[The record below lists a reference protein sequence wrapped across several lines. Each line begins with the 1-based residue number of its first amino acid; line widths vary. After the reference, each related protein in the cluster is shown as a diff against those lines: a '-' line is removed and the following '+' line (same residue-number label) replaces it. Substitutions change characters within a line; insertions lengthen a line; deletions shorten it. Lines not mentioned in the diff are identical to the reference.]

1 MPFLFASVLIPMG
14 QVLVVGGLHLMAFRL
29 LILVGWA
36 RLATSGLQRHPSTSG
51 FALNSI
57 DRAVIAWTCVYILA
71 FTLLYSDVTALVN
84 RVGFAYNAV
93 GTYFLVR
100 FLVHDSKDVDRV
112 IKALAGICALLAIF
126 MVIEQLTGRNLFSIL
141 GGVADITSV
150 REGLIRSQGPFSHA
164 IIAGTIGATLLPL
177 FMGLWWAPRAKS
189 YAVTG
194 LWAGAVMALTSAS
207 ATPLMS
213 KAAGIVAMCFW
224 PLRRKMRVFRWGLAF
239 ALVSLHVV
247 MKAPVWSL
255 IARVNVVGGSSGY
268 HRYELVNQT
277 ILHFRDWWLLGA
289 KDTEQWGYLMHDT
302 ANAFVDAAVT
312 GGLLGLVLFIVILVR
327 TFRCVGLARKA
338 ANGERQRQLRYWA
351 WGSWLLATV
360 VSFFGITYFDQSQV
374 VWYSLLALVSVAT
387 ISPGSGCCQ
396 TQYSLRAFS
405 DAREPSDAAV

>member
-1 MPFLFASVLIPMG
+1 
-14 QVLVVGGLHLMAFRL
+14 
-29 LILVGWA
+29 
-36 RLATSGLQRHPSTSG
+36 
-51 FALNSI
+51 
-57 DRAVIAWTCVYILA
+57 
-71 FTLLYSDVTALVN
+71 
-84 RVGFAYNAV
+84 
-93 GTYFLVR
+93 
-100 FLVHDSKDVDRV
+100 
-112 IKALAGICALLAIF
+112 
-126 MVIEQLTGRNLFSIL
+126 
-141 GGVADITSV
+141 
-150 REGLIRSQGPFSHA
+150 
-164 IIAGTIGATLLPL
+164 
-177 FMGLWWAPRAKS
+177 
-189 YAVTG
+189 
-194 LWAGAVMALTSAS
+194 
-207 ATPLMS
+207 
-213 KAAGIVAMCFW
+213 
-224 PLRRKMRVFRWGLAF
+224 MRVFRWGLAF